1 MPVVSMDFLTHRS
14 HRMDFDSVLAQ
25 DFLVRPNGADERYR
39 QLADFFLPEP
49 ALAARDFRA
58 RPERLR
64 QRGDGAGAEAVEGAS
79 ASDALTA
86 ADSHRRGAM
95 FDPLA
100 IARALTASD
109 IDSEQADAIEDA
121 P

>member
-1 MPVVSMDFLTHRS
+1 MRFIAPLTCVFLVIPEARMPVVSMDFLTHRS

-58 RPERLR
+58 PPFS
-64 QRGDGAGAEAVEGAS
+64 GAF
-79 ASDALTA
+79 AL
-86 ADSHRRGAM
+86 
-95 FDPLA
+95 
-100 IARALTASD
+100 
-109 IDSEQADAIEDA
+109 
-121 P
+121 